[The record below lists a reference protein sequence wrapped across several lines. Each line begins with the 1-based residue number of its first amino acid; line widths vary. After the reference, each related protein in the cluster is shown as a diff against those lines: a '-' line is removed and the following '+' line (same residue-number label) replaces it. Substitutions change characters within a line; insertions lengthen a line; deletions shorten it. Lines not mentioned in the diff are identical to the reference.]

1 MPVKLITSD
10 AKVVFEK
17 FISESEKAYVN
28 AHLSSY
34 KKTRESAGQI
44 QSEHFHV
51 KELLTN
57 IPWSEADIVPT
68 TIKNPSGSVAGDW
81 NGGKLAN
88 IKIRGKLFLFKNAL
102 FDVTGLHSEE
112 EARLAVLK
120 KYQTE
125 RSEIDF
131 LKSRSDESP
140 SKSGTG
146 REHIPRRILNEVWR
160 RDGGKCVDCGSV
172 YNLEFDHKIPV
183 AKGGSNTA
191 RNLQVLCEPC
201 NRRKSDSIG

>member
-17 FISESEKAYVN
+17 FISESEKAYVS

-34 KKTRESAGQI
+34 KKTRESAGRI
-44 QSEHFHV
+44 QSDHFQV
-51 KELLTN
+51 KELLAN
-57 IPWSEADIVPT
+57 LPWNEADIVPT

-81 NGGKLAN
+81 NGCKLAN

-120 KYQTE
+120 KHQTE

-131 LKSRSDESP
+131 LKSRFDES
-140 SKSGTG
+140 SEKSETG
-146 REHIPRRILNEVWR
+146 REHIPERIRNEVWR
-160 RDGGKCVDCGSV
+160 RDGGKCVQCGSV
-172 YNLEFDHKIPV
+172 YKLEFDHMVPV
-183 AKGGSNTA
+183 AAGGSNTA
-191 RNLQVLCEPC
+191 RNLQILCEPC
-201 NRRKSDSIG
+201 NRRKSDRIG